1 MTETERSEILYEQAV
16 RRIRRLMA
24 VMGVAGTAAGAALQ
38 NWQYGLS
45 FALGAAISWT
55 SFNWL
60 HAAVD
65 ALDPSRPHARR
76 KRVFLFVW
84 LRYILLGAGAYA
96 IVKIFGVNGIAALIG
111 LFVPAAAVVAEII
124 YELVHGT

>member
-1 MTETERSEILYEQAV
+1 MTEPDRSEILYEQAT
-16 RRIRRLMA
+16 RRIRGLMA
-24 VMGVAGTAAGAALQ
+24 VLGVAGAAAGAAFQ

-45 FALGAAISWT
+45 FALGAAISWA

-60 HAAVD
+60 HSAVD
-65 ALDPSRPHARR
+65 ALDPNRPNARR

-84 LRYILLGAGAYA
+84 LRYILLGAGGYA
-96 IVKIFGVNGIAALIG
+96 IVKVFGVNGIAALIG
-111 LFVPAAAVVAEII
+111 LFVPAAAVVAEIV

>member
-1 MTETERSEILYEQAV
+1 MTEPDRDEVLYEQAV

-24 VMGVAGTAAGAALQ
+24 ALVVSGVAAGAGFRG
-38 NWQYGLS
+38 WQAGLS
-45 FALGAAISWT
+45 FALGAAISWV

-65 ALDPSRPHARR
+65 ALDPNRSKAPRR
-76 KRVFLFVW
+76 VYVFVW
-84 LRYILLGAGAYA
+84 LRYILLGGGGYA
-96 IVKIFGVNGIAALIG
+96 IVKIFGVNGIAALLG